1 MILLGG
7 PTFCDSGDFDV
18 LAKSHID
25 WGFRAAY
32 CPPVKPGDSAA
43 IRAARDA
50 FAKHG
55 VVIAEVGAWCNMI
68 GPEDDTRAKNLEYV
82 RGQLA
87 LADELGAR
95 CCVDY
100 AGTRRPNSD
109 WFFDRAN
116 FSREVFDMIV
126 DTARSIIDHVKPTR
140 TKFTL
145 EVMQTSPPDSVDSYL
160 ELIRAIDR
168 PAFGVHLDPVN
179 MLYSPRECLH
189 SGKLLADSVERLGP
203 WIASCHA
210 KDIKVSD
217 GLSVHL
223 DECIP
228 GTGLLDYKTFT
239 TALKKLGRDVP
250 LMLEHLRD
258 AEEYRQARDY
268 VAGFV
273 A

>member
-7 PTFCDSGDFDV
+7 PAFCDSGDFDV
-18 LAKSHID
+18 QAKAHRE
-25 WGFRAAY
+25 WGYRAAY
-32 CPPVKPGDSAA
+32 CPTVSLDDASA

-50 FAKHG
+50 FERNG

-68 GPEDDTRAKNLEYV
+68 GPEDETRTKNLDFV
-82 RGQLA
+82 CRQLA
-87 LADELGAR
+87 LADAIGAR

-116 FSREVFDMIV
+116 FTREVFDMIV
-126 DTARSIIDHVKPTR
+126 ETARSVIDRVKPTR
-140 TKFTL
+140 TKFSL

-160 ELIRAIDR
+160 DLIRAIDR

-179 MLYSPRECLH
+179 MLYSPRQCYE

-210 KDIKVSD
+210 KDIKVTD

-228 GTGLLDYKTFT
+228 GTGLLDYRTFT
-239 TALKKLGRDVP
+239 TALKKLSHDVP
-250 LMLEHLRD
+250 LMFEHLST
-258 AEEYRQARDY
+258 AEEYRQARDH
-268 VAGFV
+268 VAPMIG
-273 A
+273 